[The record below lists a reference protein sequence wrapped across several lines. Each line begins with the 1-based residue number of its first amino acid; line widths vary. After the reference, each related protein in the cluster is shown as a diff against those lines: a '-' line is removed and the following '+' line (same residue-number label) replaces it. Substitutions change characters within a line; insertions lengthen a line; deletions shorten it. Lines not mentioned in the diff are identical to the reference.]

1 MWLPTFKDGALSW
14 IESGPNAVFA
24 GTAYVRRSRRPSV
37 CVCLTLWCGI
47 MWKCTCLS
55 KALTV
60 GVIVFWKA
68 LWKPITVQS
77 VWIIGFYHLLK
88 VAHHDRKSSPGFVT
102 LWARFKAGTPL
113 SSRRETHAS
122 KKVRMVDVKKNRMQW
137 LTYCLLPIFNW
148 KQHMSRNAFVSLS
161 TTVNRHR
168 DELVV
173 HTLQNSNAWILSPFY
188 YFEFDTSNQKVVSEQ
203 IFLTLLPR

>member
-1 MWLPTFKDGALSW
+1 MC
-14 IESGPNAVFA
+14 
-24 GTAYVRRSRRPSV
+24 V
-37 CVCLTLWCGI
+37 CVSVSHCDVVSCGSARVYQRPWQLVSSCSGKLFESPLQCSLCELLVFTISWKSPI
-47 MWKCTCLS
+47 MT
-55 KALTV
+55 
-60 GVIVFWKA
+60 G
-68 LWKPITVQS
+68 
-77 VWIIGFYHLLK
+77 
-88 VAHHDRKSSPGFVT
+88 KSSPGFVT

-113 SSRRETHAS
+113 SSWRETHAS

-137 LTYCLLPIFNW
+137 LAYCLLPIFNW

-203 IFLTLLPR
+203 IFLTLLLR